1 MDVWKEMNLSK
12 EEEGGVVWEEEDSY
26 GEDVFCRTLAAKL
39 WTDLPFNIRAFKQTM
54 IQAWR
59 LKNQVEV
66 EDLKKNL
73 FLFRFAS
80 KKDADKVLNT
90 GPWSFD
96 RNLLILNRVSGEE
109 QPADLEMNKV
119 SFWVRVYKLPLKIR
133 SDSMA
138 KKLGNII
145 GQYEETDSNER
156 NRTGRFL
163 RLKVSIDLRKP
174 LKRGTVIRYQD
185 RSLKVYFKYERLPT
199 FCFVCGRIG
208 HQLKECEEAADL
220 EEAGYEE
227 LEEKELGFGP
237 WLRASPLP
245 KNVFEPRKESSS
257 GTCSKNLF
265 ASTST
270 SKCEESGTVKPDDVE
285 VEQNAKLTI
294 DGVQPD
300 VHLQSTKAIV
310 SKEVESV
317 AESLGTVALSSKFA
331 IGKTESKTE
340 KSTGRKWVRQKS
352 GTRCKGK
359 KAELKE
365 IELGK
370 RHLVDVVI
378 SEGKP
383 EELLGSEKKRRQDI
397 VMEDI
402 ATNEPE
408 VVLEDQHRL
417 AQ

>member
-1 MDVWKEMNLSK
+1 MENWKDLNLSK
-12 EEEGGVVWEEEDSY
+12 EEEEGVVWEEEDTY
-26 GEDVFCRTLAAKL
+26 GEDVFHRTLAGKL
-39 WTDLPFNIRAFKQTM
+39 WTDSPFNIRAFKQTM

-59 LKNQVEV
+59 LKNHVEV

-73 FLFRFAS
+73 FLFRFTT
-80 KKDADKVLNT
+80 KKDADLVLKN

-119 SFWVRVYKLPLKIR
+119 AFWVRIYELPLKIR

-145 GQYEETDSNER
+145 GQYEETDPNDR

-174 LKRGTVIRYQD
+174 LKRGTVIKYQD
-185 RSLKVYFKYERLPT
+185 KSLKVFFKYERLPT

-208 HQLKECEEAADL
+208 HQLKECEEAGDL

-245 KNVFEPRKESSS
+245 KTNFEPRKESSS
-257 GTCSKNLF
+257 GACSKNLF

-270 SKCEESGTVKPDDVE
+270 SKHESSGKGKESEFE
-285 VEQNAKLTI
+285 VEQPKK
-294 DGVQPD
+294 PD
-300 VHLQSTKAIV
+300 HEAVPKADLV
-310 SKEVESV
+310 PNDKEKTSNEVDSV
-317 AESLGTVALSSKFA
+317 ADSLGTVVLSQNFEEDKVDATKGQNS
-331 IGKTESKTE
+331 
-340 KSTGRKWVRQKS
+340 GRKWVRQKA
-352 GTRCKGK
+352 GTRKKGK
-359 KAELKE
+359 KAAKKE

-370 RHLVDVVI
+370 RQLVDVVI
-378 SEGKP
+378 S
-383 EELLGSEKKRRQDI
+383 
-397 VMEDI
+397 
-402 ATNEPE
+402 
-408 VVLEDQHRL
+408 
-417 AQ
+417 